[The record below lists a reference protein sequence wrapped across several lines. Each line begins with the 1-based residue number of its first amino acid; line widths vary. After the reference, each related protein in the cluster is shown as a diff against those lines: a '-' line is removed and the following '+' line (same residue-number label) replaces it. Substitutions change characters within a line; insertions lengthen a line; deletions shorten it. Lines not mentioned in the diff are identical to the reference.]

1 MPLCSSLTLTAVALL
16 SFASALVLSI
26 LLAFRLVACT
36 STLASASLVL
46 VLCAGALALSLTL
59 LGYIALD
66 ARSSLSARQRRFVVG
81 TLSPSA

>member
-16 SFASALVLSI
+16 SSALVLSI